1 MYLENSNSRYRKA
14 AALAFASV
22 QDTLM
27 ANELGL
33 SLLHDSDSEVRT
45 AAAIALGQTSCAAS
59 AEALIQSLAQEKDKN
74 VLREVLEALGKVLPT
89 NKTGVLTSYKTQDAL
104 TEEGK
109 AWGLYRL
116 GLRRITDKPVVDAAY
131 QHLQSKNEATLLGAA
146 HFFARV
152 TLPDFADDKKLLQA
166 AATHSSAF
174 VRMAAVLGLRNVKSD
189 SVRLFIQEKS
199 KDEDAR
205 VRVSAVRALRSFPFA
220 VVNET
225 LFDHLQDTSL
235 QVRVAAAEALNNFAT
250 KDAAPKLVLAADT
263 ASDWRVQSTLY
274 EVAAS
279 LDPQSSTF
287 ESIKLK
293 YEGATNSYHK
303 AALLNVLGR
312 SATNYSFVGQEL
324 IESTDPI
331 VLSSAASS
339 LTACNNAADFT
350 EKDKPALL
358 NWYQQAIAKGD
369 AAVTGIIAQVL
380 GDSTKNYKPLI
391 KDVGF
396 LKDARAKLSLPKDNE
411 SIQPLEAALAYLEGR
426 KAEEVRNEF
435 NHPIDWAVVE
445 KIAEGQVAIIKTT
458 QGDITLKLL
467 TNEAPGSVA
476 NFVMLINQHYFNG
489 KFFHR
494 VVPNFVIQ
502 AGCNRGDG
510 YGSEDYS
517 IRSEFTQ
524 RHYKE
529 GSIGMASAGKD
540 TEGTQWFITHSPTP
554 HLDGRYTIFAEV
566 TSGMSVVNKIGVGDK
581 IIEVVIQ

>member
-1 MYLENSNSRYRKA
+1 M
-14 AALAFASV
+14 LAFASV

-27 ANELGL
+27 AHELGL
-33 SLLHDSDSEVRT
+33 SLLHDSDSEVRSV
-45 AAAIALGQTSCAAS
+45 AAVALGQTPCVAS
-59 AEALIQSLAQEKDKN
+59 TDALVKSLSQEKEKG
-74 VLREVLEALGKVLPT
+74 VLREVLEALGKVLPAG
-89 NKTGVLTSYKTQDAL
+89 KTEILTSYSPQEAI
-104 TEEGK
+104 TEAGK
-109 AWGLYRL
+109 SWGLYRL
-116 GLRRITDKPVVDAAY
+116 GLRRIADKAIVDAAY
-131 QHLQSKNEATLLGAA
+131 ERLHSKSEETVLGAA

-152 TLPDFADDKKLLQA
+152 TLKDFSDDKKLLQT
-166 AATHSSAF
+166 AATHSNVF
-174 VRMAAVLGLRNVKSD
+174 IRMAAVLGLRNVPSD
-189 SVRLFIQEKS
+189 SVRLFIQQMA

-205 VRVSAVRALRSFPFA
+205 VKVSAVRALRSFSFA
-220 VVNET
+220 DVDET
-225 LFDHLQDTSL
+225 LFEYLHDTSL

-250 KDAAPKLVLAADT
+250 KDAAPKLVMAADT
-263 ASDWRVQSTLY
+263 AIDWRVQSTLY
-274 EVAAS
+274 EVAAA
-279 LDPQSSTF
+279 LDPKPSTF
-287 ESIKLK
+287 ESIKTK
-293 YEGATNSYHK
+293 YESATNSYHK

-312 SATNYSFVGQEL
+312 SAANYTFLGQEL
-324 IESTDPI
+324 ISSTDPV
-331 VLSSAASS
+331 VLSSAATA
-339 LTACNNAADFT
+339 LTACNEAIDFG

-358 NWYQQAIAKGD
+358 NWYQQAIEKGD

-391 KDVGF
+391 KDVNF

-411 SIQPLEAALAYLEGR
+411 SLQPLEAALAYLEGR
-426 KAEEVRNEF
+426 KAEDVKNEF
-435 NHPIDWAVVE
+435 NHPIDWTTLE
-445 KIAEGQVAIIKTT
+445 KIADGQTAVIKTSK
-458 QGDITLKLL
+458 GAITIKLL

-476 NFVMLINQHYFNG
+476 NFVMLANRKYFDG

-566 TSGMSVVNKIGVGDK
+566 VSGMEVVNEIGVGDK
-581 IIEVVIQ
+581 IIEVTIQ